1 MVARRPR
8 VMESSEGETVTGEAE
23 QTEFVIFR
31 IRGELDWVRQ
41 SWWDDYRA
49 KRGDRLTATE
59 VSRGHTLIEAIR
71 LTKLGN
77 EEG

>member
-1 MVARRPR
+1 
-8 VMESSEGETVTGEAE
+8 MEK
-23 QTEFVIFR
+23 FVIFR

-59 VSRGHTLIEAIR
+59 VSRGHTLVEAIN
-71 LTKLGN
+71 LTELGN
-77 EEG
+77 EDE